1 MEIWFWYAIIG
12 AILAGVSNFYFKQ
25 AASRGYSAEIFSLWG
40 GAISVLMIAVALL
53 IYPPE
58 TYRYGLAALLVF
70 GGGLLAAS
78 TGIMKVYAL
87 RYIDSTI
94 YFPLFKLL
102 APSLAIILG
111 IMFFAE
117 RFTWYEW
124 IGMTL
129 GLLVPLLLITNA
141 EKKRQANLVA
151 GLLLVFVTGL
161 LSAVVAGLNKFG
173 IGAGITVLSLLL
185 YAASGVLLGTAA
197 IMFFKSGV
205 RQTIDRIKSD
215 TSSGLIFGAGL
226 RVLLI
231 NISLGFTLLAYAT
244 GGSLGIV
251 QTIHSM
257 YILIPIIL
265 SIIFYNEHWNAQKVV
280 AVALS
285 VAALALLG

>member
-1 MEIWFWYAIIG
+1 
-12 AILAGVSNFYFKQ
+12 
-25 AASRGYSAEIFSLWG
+25 
-40 GAISVLMIAVALL
+40 MIAVALL